1 MNGML
6 NNYDVKI
13 VPSYI
18 VLFFLIRIMLE
29 LNFKKF
35 EIKQTKSYA
44 SGGIRTR
51 KPWVFRPRNT
61 CAKKTAENV

>member
-1 MNGML
+1 VNGML

-29 LNFKKF
+29 LNFKK
-35 EIKQTKSYA
+35 
-44 SGGIRTR
+44 
-51 KPWVFRPRNT
+51 
-61 CAKKTAENV
+61 